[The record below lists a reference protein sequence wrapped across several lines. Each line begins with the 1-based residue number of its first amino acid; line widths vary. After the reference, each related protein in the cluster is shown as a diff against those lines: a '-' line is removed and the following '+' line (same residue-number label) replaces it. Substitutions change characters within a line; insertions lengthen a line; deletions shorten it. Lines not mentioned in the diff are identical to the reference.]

1 VIGSK
6 PAAGT
11 TDSFVWNSNIPS
23 SGQYY
28 IYVEFNDGQGNVNGA
43 YSRWPIVIGAPLGGF
58 LTTPGNLRV
67 IR

>member
-1 VIGSK
+1 
-6 PAAGT
+6 
-11 TDSFVWNSNIPS
+11 
-23 SGQYY
+23 
-28 IYVEFNDGQGNVNGA
+28 VEFNDGQGNVNGA